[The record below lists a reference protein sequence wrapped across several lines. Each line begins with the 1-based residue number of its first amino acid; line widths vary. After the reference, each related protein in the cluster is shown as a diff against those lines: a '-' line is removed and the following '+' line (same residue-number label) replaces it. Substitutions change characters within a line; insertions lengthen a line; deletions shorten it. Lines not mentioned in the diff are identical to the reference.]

1 MRNFAARE
9 HVAVNEIPMSDDYER
24 ARHSVTK
31 LHVHLSF
38 TTKYRRKEYRRKE
51 YRRKVMA
58 PEVLESVFAALRI
71 ISRSMDVKHSLRAR
85 REKAS

>member
-31 LHVHLSF
+31 LHVHLIF
-38 TTKYRRKEYRRKE
+38 TTKYRRKE

-58 PEVLESVFAALRI
+58 PEMLESVFAALRI

>member
-31 LHVHLSF
+31 LHVHLIV
-38 TTKYRRKEYRRKE
+38 TTKYRRT
-51 YRRKVMA
+51 VMA

-85 REKAS
+85 RERES